1 MTISELRELIE
12 ELEES
17 GLGDAEVRLATQPA
31 WPFEYSLSPAFD
43 IEGKNGDSPV
53 LYLAEGRQIGYLP
66 GDVKDNLTCQGWG

>member
-1 MTISELRELIE
+1 MTISELRELVE

-31 WPFEYSLSPAFD
+31 WPFEHSLSTAFYVQD
-43 IEGKNGDSPV
+43 EGGDSPV

-66 GDVKDNLTCQGWG
+66 DDVKGNLTAQGWG